1 MNDPSNRPYNARAA
15 AARYAV
21 YAGIISLGLCA
32 ALIIVGTRTQANAW
46 AFLAAG
52 GLGIIITVGLVGV
65 GLAIAEHG
73 GSQSEGFEQQIG
85 ELTRAVSDLREQG
98 SLSEGA
104 RRVLNRRR
112 DRDVLRA
119 AIEEDLAT
127 EEWDAAMVLVDE
139 LADQFGYRADAE
151 EFRARIEQAR
161 HDTVQRKV
169 NEGTQRVDELLVQR
183 RWDIAMGE
191 ALRLRRLYPESGK
204 AQVLGDRVEHARLIY
219 KSDLERRFLQSAEEN
234 RVEDA
239 MAFLR
244 ELDAYLTEQEAEPY
258 REVARGV
265 IGKARENLG
274 ARFKIAVQDHRW
286 QEAAQLGDQIIEQ
299 FPNSRMAGEV
309 RELLDTIRTRA
320 RSMNMAG

>member
-1 MNDPSNRPYNARAA
+1 MSNASNRPYNTRVA

-21 YAGIISLGLCA
+21 YSGMISLALCA
-32 ALIIVGTRTQANAW
+32 VLIVVGTRTQANSW

-52 GLGIIITVGLVGV
+52 GVGIIITVGLVGV

-73 GSQSEGFEQQIG
+73 GSQSEGFEQQLG
-85 ELTRAVSDLREQG
+85 ELTRAVADLREQG

-112 DRDVLRA
+112 DREVLRA
-119 AIEEDLAT
+119 AIEEDIAT

-139 LADQFGYRADAE
+139 LAQQFGYRADAE

-169 NEGTQRVDELLVQR
+169 AEGVQRVDELLVQR
-183 RWDIAMGE
+183 RWDSAMGE
-191 ALRLRRLYPESGK
+191 ALRLRRLHPESPR
-204 AQVLGDRVEHARLIY
+204 AQTLRERVEHARLIY
-219 KSDLERRFLQSAEEN
+219 KGDLERRFLQAAQES
-234 RVEDA
+234 RVEEA
-239 MAFLR
+239 MDLLR
-244 ELDAYLTEQEAEPY
+244 ELDAYLSEQEAEPY

-274 ARFKIAVQDHRW
+274 ARFKIAVQDKRW
-286 QEAAQLGDQIIEQ
+286 QEASRLGDQIIEQ

-309 RELLDTIRTRA
+309 RELLDSIRA
-320 RSMNMAG
+320 RAQSVSAVG